1 MHFVVFALFE
11 SIFFV
16 SLTPNSINYTLL
28 LIIKKDEKATIY
40 VVYDALW
47 HQHWICPE
55 AER

>member
-28 LIIKKDEKATIY
+28 IIKKDEKATIH
-40 VVYDALW
+40 VIGFALW
-47 HQHWICPE
+47 
-55 AER
+55 R

>member
-28 LIIKKDEKATIY
+28 IIKKDEKATIY

-47 HQHWICPE
+47 HQHRICPE